1 MTQEPDQPSEPPTK
15 DAKGRF
21 LPGNKVAR
29 GRPRG
34 SENKFGPGF
43 RDKLLAG
50 IARSG
55 TKKAKKAGINH
66 KVDGFEYFVE
76 NLVDSNGG
84 AAATLISKLIPP
96 EQAQREFPISPMI
109 INVRSVAEGNMF
121 APGNLVLLP
130 CEQCAEAWQ
139 AYRSGDEA
147 WQAYLKEIKPQLT
160 LEAFENLSC
169 VAPEPDNVVNLHNRR
184 PDNDENDDDV
194 A

>member
-84 AAATLISKLIPP
+84 AAATLIAKLIPP
-96 EQAQREFPISPMI
+96 EQPPEASGGSMI
-109 INVRSVAEGNMF
+109 VNVSSVATGQQF
-121 APGNLVLLP
+121 APGNEVLLP
-130 CEQCAEAWQ
+130 FEMATGLKAFNAGAESWA
-139 AYRSGDEA
+139 
-147 WQAYLKEIKPQLT
+147 AYLQSIEGQLT
-160 LEAFENLSC
+160 RAAFENLSKVSALSREILAQRDA
-169 VAPEPDNVVNLHNRR
+169 VAAAR
-184 PDNDENDDDV
+184 